1 MFCALVNHFVHHPLH
16 NKGLSSLTSKLSLVV
31 FLCFCLFVLILHFG
45 PIILFIKC
53 WCCFGDFIV
62 IFGRF
67 LGNGKCAPQ
76 SRPQFHNVVDFASA
90 SIDLGD
96 LYYCGYVIT
105 LACVGCIVI
114 KF

>member
-1 MFCALVNHFVHHPLH
+1 
-16 NKGLSSLTSKLSLVV
+16 LTSKLFLLV
-31 FLCFCLFVLILHFG
+31 FLCFVCLFSSIIFA
-45 PIILFIKC
+45 PSILFIKC
-53 WCCFGDFIV
+53 WCCFGDFFV

-76 SRPQFHNVVDFASA
+76 SRLQFHNVVDFSIT

-96 LYYCGYVIT
+96 LNYCGYVIT

-114 KF
+114 KFWSKIFVSTFH